1 MKKRRIIKLFLWG
14 GIFIIG
20 ISIVYAFSL
29 YKKVFVK
36 VNLPKIKNLVTST
49 PTPTPDPLAPKN
61 VLILGYGG
69 PGHEGA
75 ALTDTMIIAHI
86 IPKEKKIFLISI
98 PRDIWVP
105 IPMKDGNQYFKLNH
119 AFAIGLDQTQYQ
131 NKLPKYQGIAGGGLL
146 AEESVSLVTGLK
158 VDNFVSMN
166 FDGFKNI
173 VNLLGGAS
181 VNVPYSFVD
190 EYYPLKG
197 KEDDVCGKT
206 DEEMKL
212 LHATLSGQ
220 LLEKEFKCRFEK
232 IEFKKGSQV
241 MDAETALKFVR
252 SRHSEIN
259 GNDFGRSQRQQALII
274 AVKNQILKV
283 GSIPKIIPLLNN
295 IAKNV
300 QTDIDIKTAINLM
313 ADNYQLS
320 DIQIK
325 SISLNTDNVLE
336 ESQSEDRQ
344 YILIPKGGQD
354 NWKVINDYIQQNLS
368 SPK

>member
-1 MKKRRIIKLFLWG
+1 
-14 GIFIIG
+14 
-20 ISIVYAFSL
+20 
-29 YKKVFVK
+29 
-36 VNLPKIKNLVTST
+36 
-49 PTPTPDPLAPKN
+49 
-61 VLILGYGG
+61 
-69 PGHEGA
+69 
-75 ALTDTMIIAHI
+75 
-86 IPKEKKIFLISI
+86 
-98 PRDIWVP
+98 
-105 IPMKDGNQYFKLNH
+105 
-119 AFAIGLDQTQYQ
+119 
-131 NKLPKYQGIAGGGLL
+131 
-146 AEESVSLVTGLK
+146 
-158 VDNFVSMN
+158 MN

-354 NWKVINDYIQQNLS
+354 NWKAVYDYIQQNITS
-368 SPK
+368 N